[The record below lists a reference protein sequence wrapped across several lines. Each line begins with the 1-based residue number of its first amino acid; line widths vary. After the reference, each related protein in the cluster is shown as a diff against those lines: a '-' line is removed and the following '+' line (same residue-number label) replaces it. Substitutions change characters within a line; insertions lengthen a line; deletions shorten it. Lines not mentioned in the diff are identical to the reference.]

1 MEPQEPSNSPE
12 SGPEVV
18 EGQRVAKERAAQRAR
33 SWTVQNEMRDV
44 RGECPQALQEGFL
57 ILPILDSKNL
67 KKGCVRCS
75 EDERGH
81 SEHDEGAQVPR
92 WKSREPVCQRIL
104 MRQYASSPRK
114 ENSGYD
120 R

>member
-1 MEPQEPSNSPE
+1 ML
-12 SGPEVV
+12 
-18 EGQRVAKERAAQRAR
+18 KEA
-33 SWTVQNEMRDV
+33 
-44 RGECPQALQEGFL
+44 
-57 ILPILDSKNL
+57 
-67 KKGCVRCS
+67 CVRCS

-92 WKSREPVCQRIL
+92 WKLREPVRQNTS

-114 ENSGYD
+114 DESGYE